1 METKLRNSQIIGI
14 VCGAVMLLGFFFFPV
29 LRLRGSAIWSFALEN
44 ALDNAGVKNVT
55 SITSFNIVYTVF
67 GLPLESTRIS
77 MDDVARIFGYGG
89 ALECLFIFLLP
100 VAGAIDM
107 IVSSIIASG
116 NRAVWMIIHGLLN
129 LVMYIVQVFTLP
141 AGLSEWYGF
150 TVWQVVL
157 IFLSIICVAM
167 GAITSDS
174 AGLAVPKIT
183 SPVHSS
189 PICSNPGEKQ
199 GPGGVNPGHPDSP
212 GDPKH
217 PGSGGIV
224 RAEGMLIGV
233 GGALGNRKLPLRA
246 GRKILIGRDPSRCD
260 LVLEDPS
267 ISRAHCYV
275 SYNPE
280 KQAYCINDISTYGVY
295 DGYGNQI
302 RKYEDVFLKSGDSIR
317 IGQTNEVFALK

>member
-116 NRAVWMIIHGLLN
+116 NRAVWMIINGLLN

-141 AGLSEWYGF
+141 AGMSEWYGF

-167 GAITSDS
+167 GAITSDNV
-174 AGLAVPKIT
+174 GLAVRKT
-183 SPVHSS
+183 LD
-189 PICSNPGEKQ
+189 PIRPNLAGEKET
-199 GPGGVNPGHPDSP
+199 GKVNTGKPNTGKARAVYPAAE
-212 GDPKH
+212 GT
-217 PGSGGIV
+217 V

-246 GRKILIGRDPSRCD
+246 GRKILIGRDPGRCD

>member
-1 METKLRNSQIIGI
+1 
-14 VCGAVMLLGFFFFPV
+14 MLLGFFFFPV

-67 GLPLESTRIS
+67 CLPLESTRIS

-150 TVWQVVL
+150 TVWQGVL

-167 GAITSDS
+167 GAITSDNV
-174 AGLAVPKIT
+174 GLAVRKT
-183 SPVHSS
+183 LD
-189 PICSNPGEKQ
+189 PIRPNLAGEKET
-199 GPGGVNPGHPDSP
+199 GKMNTGKPNTGKVDTGNVYTGKARAVYPAAEGT
-212 GDPKH
+212 
-217 PGSGGIV
+217 V

-246 GRKILIGRDPSRCD
+246 GRKILIGRDPGRCD

-275 SYNPE
+275 SYNSE

-317 IGQTNEVFALK
+317 IGQTNEVFVLK